1 MALTKNGFLFCAGEK
16 EDHQLFAIVNSES
29 SNNVYTHSQMGPD
42 EVVEFVPKNIGEK
55 GELQLSDKIEHYGP
69 TADLK
74 VADLKGD
81 NNSHIYMLNSAGS
94 GKSYLRIIKQ
104 GLRVKEV
111 STVKYQKALNIWTFK
126 NSAVDEHDKLII
138 ISFATKTLAMTL
150 KESGY
155 ALTKDAGIE

>member
-1 MALTKNGFLFCAGEK
+1 M
-16 EDHQLFAIVNSES
+16 H
-29 SNNVYTHSQMGPD
+29 
-42 EVVEFVPKNIGEK
+42 
-55 GELQLSDKIEHYGP
+55 LSDKIEHYGP

-74 VADLKGD
+74 VVDIKGD
-81 NNSHIYMLNSAGS
+81 SNSHIYMLNSAGS

-126 NSAVDEHDKLII
+126 NSAADEHDKLII

-155 ALTKDAGIE
+155 ALTKDAGL